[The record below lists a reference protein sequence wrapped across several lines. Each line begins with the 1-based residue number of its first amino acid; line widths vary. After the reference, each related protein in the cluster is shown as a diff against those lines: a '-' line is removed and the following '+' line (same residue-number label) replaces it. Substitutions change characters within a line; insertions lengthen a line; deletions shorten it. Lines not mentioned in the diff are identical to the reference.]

1 MINNRQMQVM
11 PKASHVKVE
20 APTTK
25 TCTNFLSVGLRG
37 LDGNEPFCVPLE
49 Q

>member
-1 MINNRQMQVM
+1 MINRQMQVM

-20 APTTK
+20 APLLK
-25 TCTNFLSVGLRG
+25 HALSFLSVGLRG
-37 LDGNEPFCVPLE
+37 LDGNEPFCVPFE